1 MAIFCNILTNQ
12 NEVSSLFAGQD
23 VSTEGKCL
31 ICVECGKNFACQ
43 LEEHELTHTGEI
55 SHRCPDCVNS
65 FTRSQHQSFSESDA
79 VNRSEARDHERPC
92 SSVVSEDLHKHLQT
106 DALKD
111 NIESHSL
118 DVVDS
123 IEGEA
128 SNEHDAQ
135 SQQKVSERAPSPSSE
150 LARDSAHSAEK
161 GESKSISMYSYV

>member
-1 MAIFCNILTNQ
+1 MTNQ
-12 NEVSSLFAGQD
+12 NKASSLFAGQD

-65 FTRSQHQSFSESDA
+65 FTRSHHQTFSESDD
-79 VNRSEARDHERPC
+79 VNHADARDDERPC

-111 NIESHSL
+111 NIESYSL
-118 DVVDS
+118 DLVDS
-123 IEGEA
+123 IENEA

-135 SQQKVSERAPSPSSE
+135 TQQKVSERAPSPSPE
-150 LARDSAHSAEK
+150 LSRDSALSAEK
-161 GESKSISMYSYV
+161 SESNKYIDV